1 MGLARIKKLFTT
13 EAPVAA
19 LTPRSFSVP
28 EDVRV
33 YAVGDIHGRAKLL
46 KKMLAA
52 IEEDAHQHA
61 ATITYQIFLG
71 DYVDRGM
78 QSREVVDLLL
88 APPPKGHER
97 ICLMGNHEEA
107 LLHFLNDPNILRD
120 WANFGGY
127 ATLVSYGI
135 PIPESMLPGRLH
147 ALRDAFA
154 RAIPQAHLDFYK
166 NLPLRT
172 IVGDYLFVH
181 AGIIPGLPLEQQKPE
196 HLLWVRRSFLNYK
209 GYFDHYIVHGHT
221 PVTSAEVLP
230 NRANLDISI
239 APQSSLAALI
249 LEGEERRLLVVEEN
263 D

>member
-1 MGLARIKKLFTT
+1 MSIARIKKFFAP
-13 EAPVAA
+13 EAEP
-19 LTPRSFSVP
+19 TPIATRHFSVP
-28 EDVRV
+28 EGVRA
-33 YAVGDIHGRAKLL
+33 YAVGDIHGRASLL

-52 IEEDAHQHA
+52 IEEDAAQHA
-61 ATITYQIFLG
+61 SQRTVQIFLG
-71 DYVDRGM
+71 DYIDRGM
-78 QSREVVDLLL
+78 QSRDVVDLLI

-107 LLHFLNDPNILRD
+107 LLHFLDDPNILRD

-135 PIPESMLPGRLH
+135 PMPESMSPERLK

-172 IVGDYLFVH
+172 SLGDYLFVH
-181 AGIIPGLPLEQQKPE
+181 AGIIPGLPLEEQKPE
-196 HLLWVRRSFLNYK
+196 HLLWIRRPFLNYK
-209 GYFDHYIVHGHT
+209 GYFNHYIVHGHT
-221 PVTSAEVLP
+221 PVTSAEILP

-239 APQSSLAALI
+239 AAKSSLAALV
-249 LEGEERRLLVVEEN
+249 LEGDERRVLVVEES